1 MKLVAKIIII
11 GSICGALI
19 IFSAFWRH
27 DPKQAN
33 LENDSATLFLRPI
46 ESQKMFYDPVNF
58 KQAILSAEKVHSQ
71 NDIQAIVVPQHLV
84 ASSLMAQAIK
94 QAAGRDIE
102 TVFIIGPNHFNVG
115 TADIASAQAVWKT
128 DLGDVE
134 SDTGLVSKFIT
145 DLNLLNGP
153 EIFINEHAV
162 GALVPFVKYYL
173 PQAKIVPIVFRSYS
187 NLGDVDQVVNWLA
200 DNLPK
205 KSLVIYSI
213 DFSHYLPREQA
224 DHMDEL
230 TRQYI
235 TNNDLE
241 QIIKLGDD
249 NLDSPASLAT
259 ALSLAQKKNW
269 HLEIVANKN
278 SDDFTK
284 VKSTQTTSYFL
295 INFSD

>member
-58 KQAILSAEKVHSQ
+58 KQAILSAEKVRSQ
-71 NDIQAIVVPQHLV
+71 NDIQAVVVPQHLV

-213 DFSHYLPREQA
+213 DFSHYLSREQA

-295 INFSD
+295 INFLD